1 MSMQRYGNYDS
12 APKQYPV
19 SAYIWGH
26 RFRIGQDPMEY
37 LLEFLNV
44 LYGFDYELGRG
55 ICDGEKQDRK
65 SLGFKK
71 ATRLG
76 LRRFVFYS
84 DTEKSRHPRDDFA
97 RKRLEN
103 KLRQSDLIR
112 LNPTPLGMDSG
123 FDPVESAKSLL
134 KSFTAVESNRS
145 WFARALFPA
154 HESLLFWEALR
165 KKSKTERISEDELHQ
180 IEDHELDRGMEF
192 TAANFFVRGGQLYYL
207 LLSAGTRQDPQLACS
222 ITSRLKFLMKDSQ
235 PSIGQLAQ
243 FIDSLW
249 QNESP
254 SEELEEEDPEEG
266 GKGRGYLGWIPEP
279 DQAFCHQMAEDV
291 NKLLHAELDATELLT
306 LFSYL
311 MAFQITQY
319 IYHRSLV
326 LSGKTEMLPRLLV
339 DLLENSRD
347 SSLRRASAVQFREQE
362 SQIRVAVQCHFEQ
375 ELRTLFPGGTSWM
388 ENLRKFIDHLGDHY
402 PVKKQDLSNH
412 QTDLEARWSKMT
424 GDKGIEAQR
433 KLFQDRL
440 EELLMGDFN
449 KNFEGVH
456 RKLAKYC
463 GFVAP
468 LVGTPQRYVLQ
479 NNLLKTLVYANLGP
493 AERMEFTEFLS
504 LLYQKYGLVV
514 GLSQARESGL
524 FERHRL
530 NAEYYEMNQNMLLQ
544 KLKNA
549 GLALEFSDAT
559 AMVQGGQA

>member
-1 MSMQRYGNYDS
+1 MHWYGNYENG
-12 APKQYPV
+12 PKQYPV

-44 LYGFDYELGRG
+44 LYGFDYQLGRG
-55 ICDGEKQDRK
+55 IREHEEQDRRT
-65 SLGFKK
+65 LGFKK

-84 DTEKSRHPRDDFA
+84 ATEKSRHSRDDHA
-97 RKRLEN
+97 LERLLG
-103 KLRQSDLIR
+103 KLRQSELVK
-112 LNPTPLGMDSG
+112 LNALGTEADSG
-123 FDPVESAKSLL
+123 FDPVESARSLL

-165 KKSKTERISEDELHQ
+165 KKAKSQHLNPDEAAE
-180 IEDHELDRGMEF
+180 IEDHEFDRGMEF

-207 LLSAGTRQDPQLACS
+207 MLSAGTREDPNLACS
-222 ITSRLKFLMKDSQ
+222 ITTRLKFLMKESQ
-235 PSIGQLAQ
+235 PSIGQLAD
-243 FIDSLW
+243 FIDGLW
-249 QNESP
+249 HP
-254 SEELEEEDPEEG
+254 SAGKEDWEEEDTEEG
-266 GKGRGYLGWIPEP
+266 SRGNGYLGWIPEP
-279 DQAFCHQMAEDV
+279 NSAFFHSMARDV
-291 NKLLHAELDATELLT
+291 NQLMHAELDATELLT

-319 IYHRSLV
+319 IYHRSRV
-326 LSGKTEMLPRLLV
+326 HSGKEGNLPHLLV

-375 ELRTLFPGGTSWM
+375 ELQTLFPGGTGWTD
-388 ENLRKFIDHLGDHY
+388 NLAAFIQHLGDHY
-402 PVKKQDLSNH
+402 PVSKKELSGH
-412 QTDLEARWSKMT
+412 QMDLESRWSKLT
-424 GDKGIEAQR
+424 GDRGIEAQR
-433 KLFQDRL
+433 KLFQHKL
-440 EELLMGDFN
+440 ESLLMNDFN

-468 LVGTPQRYVLQ
+468 LVGSPQRYVLQ
-479 NNLLKTLVYANLGP
+479 NSLLKTLVYANLGP
-493 AERMEFTEFLS
+493 ADRMEFTDFLD
-504 LLYQKYGLVV
+504 LLFEKYGLVV
-514 GLSQARESGL
+514 GLRQARNSGL

-530 NAEYYEMNQNMLLQ
+530 NAEYYENNQAVLLQ

-549 GLALEFSDAT
+549 GLAFEYSDAT